1 MTGQVKEEVLTR
13 FGELGLRIADG
24 ELRFDPGLLRAREF
38 TSGPRPFRF
47 LDVHGQWQE
56 LTVPVSGLA
65 FTWCQV
71 PVVYRLRG
79 DGRLT
84 LTVTRHDG
92 SIEELPQASLPAYL
106 SSELFRRSGHVRQ
119 ISLDVP
125 GEALLGP

>member
-1 MTGQVKEEVLTR
+1 
-13 FGELGLRIADG
+13 
-24 ELRFDPGLLRAREF
+24 
-38 TSGPRPFRF
+38 
-47 LDVHGQWQE
+47 
-56 LTVPVSGLA
+56 VSGLA

-71 PVVYRLRG
+71 PIVYRLRG
-79 DGRLT
+79 EGRPT